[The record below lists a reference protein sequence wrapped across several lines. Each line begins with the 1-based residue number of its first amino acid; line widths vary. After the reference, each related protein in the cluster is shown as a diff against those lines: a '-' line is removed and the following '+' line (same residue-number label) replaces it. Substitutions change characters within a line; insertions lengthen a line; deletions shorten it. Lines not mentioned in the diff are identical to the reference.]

1 MVRDESVLSCDLV
14 QFDYVPEQ
22 IAHFLIS
29 SSDTCSCHLAI
40 RSSKAILLNSILNRV
55 IVVEDDEATRDSI
68 SLAFELGFKGVEIL
82 KFDRSAPVLAAIS
95 RHKPDLITVDLGL
108 PDGDGIQLVKSI
120 REFSDLPVLILS
132 GRGDDSSILTAI
144 RVGADDFLVKPFST
158 IALQA
163 HVEALIR
170 RVRRLETK
178 SVSQE
183 ILLRPNLVLDL
194 SGAQIV
200 HDGTP
205 IPLSAREVECLT
217 LLVEA
222 DGKIVTM
229 REFKERVWNSTTVSD
244 SAIKM
249 VFYRLR
255 KSLGDDETARLLIQS
270 YRGIGYS
277 LSR

>member
-1 MVRDESVLSCDLV
+1 V
-14 QFDYVPEQ
+14 QFDYAPKQ
-22 IAHFLIS
+22 IAHFLSS
-29 SSDTCSCHLAI
+29 SSDTCSWHLAI

-68 SLAFELGFKGVEIL
+68 SLAFELGFQGVEIL
-82 KFDRSAPVLAAIS
+82 KFDRLAPVLAAIS

-163 HVEALIR
+163 HVEALMR

-205 IPLSAREVECLT
+205 ISLSAREVECLT

-270 YRGIGYS
+270 HRGIGYS